1 MAPSY
6 PEVIAMWERKILD
19 PTRVRKIQ
27 GSFSWIDHR
36 LITGGFLSDLSS
48 SEILLY
54 LFLVA
59 VSDRDGISFYHQDKI
74 ASLLKI
80 DLVSLGKA
88 RESLRQRALL
98 AYEPPLYQVLSLP
111 ARPVIPPPPEE
122 ILARQQQA
130 ALKAIR
136 KIQEVL

>member
-1 MAPSY
+1 
-6 PEVIAMWERKILD
+6 MWERKILD

-48 SEILLY
+48 IEILLY

-59 VSDRDGISFYHQDKI
+59 VSDRNGLSFYHQDKI
-74 ASLLKI
+74 ASVLKI

-88 RESLRQRALL
+88 REGLVQRSLL
-98 AYEPPLYQVLSLP
+98 AYEPPLYQILSLP
-111 ARPVIPPPPEE
+111 ARPVIPLPPEE
-122 ILARQQQA
+122 ILARQREA
-130 ALKAIR
+130 ALKTIR
-136 KIQEVL
+136 KIQEGL

>member
-1 MAPSY
+1 M
-6 PEVIAMWERKILD
+6 VERKILD

-48 SEILLY
+48 IEILLY

-59 VSDRDGISFYHQDKI
+59 VSDRNGLSFYHQDKI
-74 ASLLKI
+74 ASVLKI
-80 DLVSLGKA
+80 DLISLSKA
-88 RESLRQRALL
+88 REGLVQRSLL
-98 AYEPPLYQVLSLP
+98 AYEPPLYQILSLP
-111 ARPVIPPPPEE
+111 ARPVISLPPEE

-136 KIQEVL
+136 KIQEGL

>member
-1 MAPSY
+1 
-6 PEVIAMWERKILD
+6 MWERKILD
-19 PTRVRKIQ
+19 STRVRKIQ

-48 SEILLY
+48 IEILLY

-59 VSDRDGISFYHQDKI
+59 VCDRNGLSFYHQDKI
-74 ASLLKI
+74 ASVLKI

-88 RESLRQRALL
+88 REGLVQRSLL
-98 AYEPPLYQVLSLP
+98 AYEPPLYQILSLP
-111 ARPVIPPPPEE
+111 ARPVIPLPPEE
-122 ILARQQQA
+122 ILARQKEA

-136 KIQEVL
+136 KIQEAL